1 MFVYIVH
8 PCNACTTSP
17 RHRHFEKETTHG
29 RKEEELLQIFEEEIF
44 EQTRTELLPEII
56 EEALFEEP
64 RFQQEEHEGP
74 QPEGRGAPSGEAFGA
89 GTQGRSQAHGSD
101 NDASRRNG
109 DDTAIPKRHQPR
121 RGSGQRARRQPRL
134 IGRRDDA
141 QPHGRR

>member
-1 MFVYIVH
+1 L
-8 PCNACTTSP
+8 
-17 RHRHFEKETTHG
+17 RRRQQHG

-56 EEALFEEP
+56 EEALHEEP
-64 RFQQEEHEGP
+64 RREQEEHEEP
-74 QPEGRGAPSGEAFGA
+74 RSEGRSGSPSGEAFGA

-101 NDASRRNG
+101 NDASRNAG
-109 DDTAIPKRHQPR
+109 DTAIAKRHQPR
-121 RGSGQRARRQPRL
+121 RGSGQGARQQPRL